1 MQIFRV
7 HENHKISAQFLDNRR
22 LSKQVLEMYQIIRVC
37 LGAMDIIDTNT
48 RYLSH
53 PIVKSIYNEGHP
65 YLIDAHEFLQILD
78 NEHQRRGGIR
88 SAKFRKDL
96 DALQKLIDIHA
107 ARFNSNK
114 IPPYFVYGD
123 EKIHGKAV
131 YKRYEELLFTKWQK
145 DKIPPRC
152 SLKLNRT
159 QIL

>member
-37 LGAMDIIDTNT
+37 LGEMKIIETNT

-65 YLIDAHEFLQILD
+65 YLIDAYKFLTILD
-78 NEHQRRGGIR
+78 EEHQRRGGKR
-88 SAKFRKDL
+88 SIEFKKNLEMLGETVKEHKSQFKSD
-96 DALQKLIDIHA
+96 
-107 ARFNSNK
+107 K
-114 IPPYFVYGD
+114 IPPFFVYGD
-123 EKIHGKAV
+123 EKLEGEAV
-131 YKRYEELLFTKWQK
+131 YEHYKKLLFAKWQK

-152 SLKLNRT
+152 NIK
-159 QIL
+159 

>member
-37 LGAMDIIDTNT
+37 LGEMNIIDTNT
-48 RYLSH
+48 RYISH

-65 YLIDAHEFLQILD
+65 YLIDAYKFLQILD
-78 NEHQRRGGIR
+78 EEHKRRGGKR
-88 SAKFRKDL
+88 SAEFRADI
-96 DALQKLIDIHA
+96 DALGVIIDGHKSQ
-107 ARFNSNK
+107 FNYDG

-123 EKIHGKAV
+123 EKLYGEAV
-131 YKRYEELLFTKWQK
+131 YSRYEKLLFNKWQL

-152 SLKLNRT
+152 NIK
-159 QIL
+159 

>member
-53 PIVKSIYNEGHP
+53 PIVKTIYNAGHP
-65 YLIDAHEFLQILD
+65 YLIDAYKFLQILD
-78 NEHQRRGGIR
+78 EEHKRRGGKR
-88 SAKFRKDL
+88 SAEFEAD
-96 DALQKLIDIHA
+96 IDNLRGIIETHQS
-107 ARFNSNK
+107 RFNYNK
-114 IPPYFVYGD
+114 IPPYFVYGEERIYGETAYD
-123 EKIHGKAV
+123 CYEK
-131 YKRYEELLFTKWQK
+131 LLFDKWGK

-152 SLKLNRT
+152 NIKCN
-159 QIL
+159 QV